1 MTTPALAPAPAPTP
15 TPGLDEFLAH
25 AVQEFVAPAVARATA
40 HKLDDHQHAPWCWSV
55 DGEEYFPAD
64 SEAQAHAEAIDR
76 LESDGL
82 APGESH
88 AYWLARQRAAEA
100 LVSSL
105 VWLGDSIVECLDEH
119 LADEIAA
126 DDAIVELSMTDTIAL
141 AAIVLAFIRAR
152 GGFMRF
158 GIAPGT
164 IVEHTH
170 TAGAV

>member
-1 MTTPALAPAPAPTP
+1 MTTPA
-15 TPGLDEFLAH
+15 PGLDEFVAH
-25 AVQEFVAPAVARATA
+25 AIAQATA

-64 SEAQAHAEAIDR
+64 SEAQAHAETIDR

-88 AYWLARQRAAEA
+88 VYWLARQRAAEA

-126 DDAIVELSMTDTIAL
+126 DDAIVELNANDTVAL
-141 AAIVLAFIRAR
+141 GAIVLAFIRAR
-152 GGFMRF
+152 DGFRRF